1 MKLKTIFE
9 IQSILDSRAVPCDMS
24 EFLEVEYYSSSKE
37 KFLKYGDMHIT
48 HFIRALQKKLIDQ
61 EETIT
66 KLSNKNS
73 NLKQK
78 IINTIIKGVEDVN
91 RI

>member
-9 IQSILDSRAVPCDMS
+9 IQSILDNKAVPCDML

-37 KFLKYGDMHIT
+37 TFLKYGDMHIT
-48 HFIRALQKKLIDQ
+48 HFIRALEKKLIDQ
-61 EETIT
+61 EEIIT
-66 KLSNKNS
+66 RLSKKNS
-73 NLKQK
+73 NLKTK
-78 IINTIIKGVEDVN
+78 IINQIMKGVEDVN